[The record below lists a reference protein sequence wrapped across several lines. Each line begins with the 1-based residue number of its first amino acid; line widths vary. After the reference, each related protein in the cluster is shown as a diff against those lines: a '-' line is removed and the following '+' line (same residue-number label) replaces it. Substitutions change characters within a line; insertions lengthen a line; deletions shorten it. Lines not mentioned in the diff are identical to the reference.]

1 MRLVFH
7 SIPYVM
13 PTEPVEIGHWMLANG
28 QRRTVKKGETLKF
41 GGEANRLFFVMSG
54 MCGYYV
60 AEDLTG
66 RPTIMSLLPAG
77 RLMGDL
83 TTLVQTTCYVETKA
97 ILDST
102 VVECSPVAFRE
113 YLASRPDLESLSM
126 RMVLKKQESVSEGL
140 LSNFKR
146 SPEDRLKV
154 LLKVLLL
161 EAGPFAPGE
170 GWRRLPFRLTDEVLG
185 QVIELTRP
193 RVSNLMSKWVKDGL
207 LRREGHDREFNVALF
222 EGIYDWKDAPDGNKP
237 TW

>member
-1 MRLVFH
+1 
-7 SIPYVM
+7 
-13 PTEPVEIGHWMLANG
+13 MLN
-28 QRRTVKKGETLKF
+28 KF
-41 GGEANRLFFVMSG
+41 SCSNEGFVQ
-54 MCGYYV
+54 V
-60 AEDLTG
+60 WIDLNK
-66 RPTIMSLLPAG
+66 R
-77 RLMGDL
+77 
-83 TTLVQTTCYVETKA
+83 
-97 ILDST
+97 
-102 VVECSPVAFRE
+102 
-113 YLASRPDLESLSM
+113 
-126 RMVLKKQESVSEGL
+126 L

-170 GWRRLPFRLTDEVLG
+170 AWRRLPFRLTDEVLG

-222 EGIYDWKDAPDGNKP
+222 DGIYDWKDAPDGMKP